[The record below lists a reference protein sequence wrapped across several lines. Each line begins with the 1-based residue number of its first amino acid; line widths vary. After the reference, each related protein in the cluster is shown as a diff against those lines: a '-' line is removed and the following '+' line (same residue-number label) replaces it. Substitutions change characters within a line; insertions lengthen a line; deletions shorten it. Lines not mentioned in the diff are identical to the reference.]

1 VTARSAKIARDLD
14 PTEIEINKL
23 WCGDISFIRT
33 WEGWLYVATVID
45 IASQRVV
52 GWAMADH
59 MRSEL
64 VSDALQM
71 ALDHRRRAVSKLNNE
86 QL

>member
-1 VTARSAKIARDLD
+1 
-14 PTEIEINKL
+14 
-23 WCGDISFIRT
+23 
-33 WEGWLYVATVID
+33 VID
-45 IASQRVV
+45 IASRRVV

-71 ALDHRRRAVSKLNNE
+71 ALDHRRRTVSKLNNE